1 MSPKLLKQVLNHW
14 RQRMLSNQE
23 LGYISAVLQV
33 AAQAKAVDAE
43 QLKNDLV
50 NEAIDMLNKS
60 TSQIV
65 EAQVVQFP
73 RVVE

>member
-1 MSPKLLKQVLNHW
+1 
-14 RQRMLSNQE
+14 MLSNQE

-33 AAQAKAVDAE
+33 AAQAKAIDAE

-60 TSQIV
+60 TSPIV

>member
-1 MSPKLLKQVLNHW
+1 
-14 RQRMLSNQE
+14 MLSNQE

-73 RVVE
+73 RKVE

>member
-1 MSPKLLKQVLNHW
+1 
-14 RQRMLSNQE
+14 MLSNQE

-33 AAQAKAVDAE
+33 AAQAKAVEAE

-65 EAQVVQFP
+65 EAKVIPFP
-73 RVVE
+73 KVVE

>member
-1 MSPKLLKQVLNHW
+1 
-14 RQRMLSNQE
+14 MLSNQE

-50 NEAIDMLNKS
+50 NEANDMLNKS

>member
-1 MSPKLLKQVLNHW
+1 M
-14 RQRMLSNQE
+14 MLSNQE